1 MRKTYSRDSF
11 TKEQKM
17 GFIFMLIFAILT
29 VSLGALQ
36 LRNTVYGPF
45 VVHSLVKSDQTLL
58 NEQQATLQAI
68 DTDHDSISDYE
79 ELGFFG
85 TSPYLPD
92 TDSDGIQDKTEID
105 QGTDPL
111 CAEGKKCST
120 EEELLGGATPDI
132 VSPLLKDASSPT
144 DIVAKST
151 AGITASSTGSNLPDI
166 NAIVQDP
173 AKLRE
178 LLLSTGK
185 ITKEDLDKIDNKKLL
200 EAATAA
206 ANKQ

>member
-1 MRKTYSRDSF
+1 
-11 TKEQKM
+11 M

-45 VVHSLVKSDQTLL
+45 VVHSLVKSDETLL
-58 NEQQATLQAI
+58 NEQQSRLQAI
-68 DTDHDSISDYE
+68 DTDHDGISDYE
-79 ELGFFG
+79 ELGFYN

-92 TDSDGIQDKTEID
+92 TDSDGITDKAEID

-111 CAEGKKCST
+111 CPEGKKCSA
-120 EEELLGGATPDI
+120 EEELLGGPALGI
-132 VSPLLKDASSPT
+132 ASPLLKDVSSPT
-144 DIVAKST
+144 DIVAKSV
-151 AGITASSTGSNLPDI
+151 AGITPTGTDVGLPDI

-200 EAATAA
+200 EAAQAA
-206 ANKQ
+206 AKKQ